1 MYSRDSVAIS
11 WLFTIVHFFLI
22 IWILA
27 RHTIAQHSLLYFIN
41 SLLSK
46 PLQSTGRE
54 ELDTT
59 EPLTLSFSRKK
70 AYPRRGGPAGYHC
83 IKLGYQGFPFSVLP
97 AILLLK
103 FSFYNMDWKLMVT
116 ILRHQPYFNV
126 LKLQVYFFL
135 VNSVFIYGQE
145 NIFSIKKNIFALY
158 IWINY
163 TTNYLFC

>member
-1 MYSRDSVAIS
+1 
-11 WLFTIVHFFLI
+11 
-22 IWILA
+22 
-27 RHTIAQHSLLYFIN
+27 
-41 SLLSK
+41 
-46 PLQSTGRE
+46 
-54 ELDTT
+54 
-59 EPLTLSFSRKK
+59 
-70 AYPRRGGPAGYHC
+70 
-83 IKLGYQGFPFSVLP
+83 
-97 AILLLK
+97 
-103 FSFYNMDWKLMVT
+103 MVT